1 MISPAEQTEAPVV
14 QQRGAHSQPRRRG
27 ELPQR
32 ILVLGATSA
41 IAMAVSRQLV
51 TPAAHFFLVARSK
64 EKLTAVAQDLLVRGA
79 AQVDMIVS
87 DLDDTDAHPQM
98 LSMAAARLGT
108 IDMALLAHGVLG
120 DQVSAER
127 DYGTAER
134 ILLTNFLSPVSLL
147 TWLGNYC
154 EAQRAGV
161 LAVISSVAGDRG
173 RKSNYVYGASKAAL
187 NTFLAGLRNR
197 CDRHGVHVLTI
208 KPGFVATPMTAHIP
222 KNKLFATP
230 ERVAA
235 GILHAVRTRKDVVY
249 VPWFWGPIMAIIRA
263 VPERIFKTRDL

>member
-1 MISPAEQTEAPVV
+1 MASPAQQTESTTALQGTAPART
-14 QQRGAHSQPRRRG
+14 QRRG
-27 ELPQR
+27 TLPQR
-32 ILVLGATSA
+32 ILVLGATSS

-51 TPAAHFFLVARSK
+51 TPAAQFFLVARSR
-64 EKLTAVAQDLLVRGA
+64 EKLNAVAQDLLVRGA
-79 AQVDMIVS
+79 AQVDMMVC
-87 DLDDTDAHPQM
+87 DLDDTDAHEQM
-98 LSMAAARLGT
+98 LSMAAARLGS

-120 DQVSAER
+120 DQLAAER

-134 ILLTNFLSPVSLL
+134 VLLTNFLSPVSLL
-147 TWLGNYC
+147 TWLANYC
-154 EAQRAGV
+154 EARRGGV

-230 ERVAA
+230 EQVAA
-235 GILHAVRTRKDVVY
+235 GILHAVRKRKDVVY
-249 VPWFWGPIMAIIRA
+249 VPWFWGPIMSIIRA